1 MGWGDP
7 SASAFHST
15 EPPKP
20 LGRLGKLY
28 LMTVDAFMANI
39 YNLLVISQIAR
50 APYLHLEKDLKS
62 LKHVLEMKNHQIHE
76 QEKKIM
82 ELEKQVSCH
91 FSSRGGIPEV
101 EK

>member
-1 MGWGDP
+1 
-7 SASAFHST
+7 
-15 EPPKP
+15 
-20 LGRLGKLY
+20 
-28 LMTVDAFMANI
+28 
-39 YNLLVISQIAR
+39 
-50 APYLHLEKDLKS
+50 
-62 LKHVLEMKNHQIHE
+62 MKNHQIHE